1 MSKVSPRVLTVCWMF
16 DDDIPG
22 DGYPEKAPGL
32 YENHSTFV
40 SCTQRAQELEKLNE
54 LLYTAD

>member
-1 MSKVSPRVLTVCWMF
+1 MSPRVLTVCWVF

-32 YENHSTFV
+32 HENHFTFV
-40 SCTQRAQELEKLNE
+40 PCT
-54 LLYTAD
+54 